1 MGKIEQGM
9 AVIDVFLEANIA
21 DKFQRLKDGL
31 LFIKS
36 QTDLENPSQTFVMF
50 EKSSVS
56 ERMPIFN
63 YDQVIPT
70 AIGTFL
76 VGINLNYTLGASAMI

>member
-1 MGKIEQGM
+1 
-9 AVIDVFLEANIA
+9 
-21 DKFQRLKDGL
+21 
-31 LFIKS
+31 
-36 QTDLENPSQTFVMF
+36 MF